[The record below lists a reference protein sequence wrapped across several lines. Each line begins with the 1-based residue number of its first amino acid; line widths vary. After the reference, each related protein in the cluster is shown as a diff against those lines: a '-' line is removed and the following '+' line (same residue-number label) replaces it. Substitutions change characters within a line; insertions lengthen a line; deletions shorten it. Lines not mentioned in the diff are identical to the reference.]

1 MHASGR
7 RRVLAVSGAFLA
19 AVAAVLAVVLPLSS
33 SPAAPARAADTA
45 ATTEVAAAGGGG
57 RLPGGGTGDT
67 VCGDVRFDRS
77 ELPGRTAT
85 PANGDWPTAAAA
97 DLLRL
102 RGWPRAVPFDVAHWT
117 VVVHGGAGVL
127 VAFLPGRGFGYLPIH
142 QAAGGGWSV
151 GPPCTPR

>member
-1 MHASGR
+1 VSGR
-7 RRVLAVSGAFLA
+7 RRVLTVSGAFLA

-33 SPAAPARAADTA
+33 SQAASARADSARTGTVDS
-45 ATTEVAAAGGGG
+45 GGGG
-57 RLPGGGTGDT
+57 RLPVGSGDA
-67 VCGDVRFDRS
+67 VCGDVRFDKS

-102 RGWPRAVPFDVAHWT
+102 RGWPRAVPFDVARWT
-117 VVVHGGAGVL
+117 VVLHSNAGVL
-127 VAFLPGRGFGYLPIH
+127 VAYLPGTGFGYLPIH
-142 QAAGGGWSV
+142 RAAAGGWSV